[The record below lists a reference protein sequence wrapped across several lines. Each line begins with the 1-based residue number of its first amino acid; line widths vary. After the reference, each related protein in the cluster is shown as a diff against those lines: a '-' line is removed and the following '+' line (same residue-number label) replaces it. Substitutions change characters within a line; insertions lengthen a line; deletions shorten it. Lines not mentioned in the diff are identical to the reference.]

1 VSPSERPAEPAP
13 TPELSVVI
21 ATYNR
26 AAQLR
31 TCLDA
36 LARQDDVAGAFEVIV
51 VMDGSTDGTRQL
63 LAGYRAPY
71 PLRAIY
77 QENAGQC
84 RALNRGVAEAAGRFC
99 LLLDDDIIPGPGL
112 VAAHLLAQREG
123 AGVLATGRLTMD
135 PPPHADWYVLQFCG
149 SWLRHYQRL
158 DAGQRQVAI
167 SDCYSGNLSFP
178 RDAFVA
184 VGGFAVDL
192 ARGYDI
198 ELAVRLARSDLPVVY
213 LSSASAIN
221 NDRKTSGQ
229 LLRDEEDAG
238 ASAVEIYRRHAA
250 TLSEIG
256 LHTFA
261 DDGRVEVACRRLLL
275 AVHFPLAPLRAVG
288 VVLGWLGR
296 ARRWATFVR
305 HYVFWRG
312 VRRALGDE
320 PAWQSLTQGVTI
332 LLYHAIGEPGER
344 GSRFVVAAREFAWQ
358 MAWLAR
364 KGYRVLDLDEYVRS
378 RREHRLAPGG
388 SVVITFDDGYVD
400 NASVA
405 APLLAERRFPATIFL
420 VTGRMGGCNDWDRNG
435 VLAGRE
441 IMSWQAARAIEERG
455 IRLAPHG
462 RSHTLL
468 EGIPSDDLDGEIRGA
483 WETLSREATRPVPV
497 FAFPFGRYDDGTTA
511 AVRRAGLYGACTVH
525 RGRNWLSTPLDAL
538 RRVDVRGDRGRL
550 AFRLAVWR
558 GDERVRIRR

>member
-36 LARQDDVAGAFEVIV
+36 LARQDDVAGVFEVVV

-63 LAGYRAPY
+63 LADYRAPY
-71 PLRAIY
+71 PVRAIY

-84 RALNRGVAEAAGRFC
+84 RALNRGVARAAGRFC
-99 LLLDDDIIPGPGL
+99 LLLDDDIVPGPRL
-112 VAAHLLAQREG
+112 VAAHLRAQQEG

-135 PPPHADWYVLQFCG
+135 IPPDADWYILQFCR
-149 SWLRHYQRL
+149 SWLGHYERL

-198 ELAVRLARSDLPVVY
+198 ELAFRLARSGLALVY
-213 LSSASAIN
+213 LPAASAIN
-221 NDRKTSGQ
+221 NDRKTSRR

-238 ASAVEIYRRHAA
+238 ASAVDIYRRHAA

-275 AVHFPLAPLRAVG
+275 AVHFPLAPLRTVG
-288 VVLGWLGR
+288 VLLGWLGR

-320 PAWQSLTQGVTI
+320 AAWRSLTQGVTI
-332 LLYHAIGEPGER
+332 LLYHAIGRPGEQ
-344 GSRFVVAAREFAWQ
+344 GSRFVVAAPEFAWQ

-364 KGYRVLDLDEYVRS
+364 KGYRVLDLEEYVRY
-378 RREHRLAPGG
+378 RREHRLVPSG
-388 SVVITFDDGYVD
+388 SVVITFDDGYAD
-400 NASVA
+400 NASMA
-405 APLLAERRFPATIFL
+405 APMLAERGFPATIFL
-420 VTGRMGGCNDWDRNG
+420 VTDRIGGRNDWDTDG
-435 VLAGRE
+435 ALAGRE
-441 IMSWQAARAIEERG
+441 IMGWETIRRIEGGVRF
-455 IRLAPHG
+455 APHG
-462 RSHTLL
+462 RSHTALERLL
-468 EGIPSDDLDGEIRGA
+468 TGHLDEEIGGA
-483 WETLSREATRPVPV
+483 WADLVRGVARPVPV
-497 FAFPFGRYDDGTTA
+497 FAFPFGRFDDAARA
-511 AVRRAGLYGACTVH
+511 AVSRAGLHATCTVQ
-525 RGRNWLSTPLDAL
+525 RGRNWLATPLDAL
-538 RRVDVRGDRGRL
+538 RRIEVRGDRGRI

-558 GDERVRIRR
+558 GDERLRLRR